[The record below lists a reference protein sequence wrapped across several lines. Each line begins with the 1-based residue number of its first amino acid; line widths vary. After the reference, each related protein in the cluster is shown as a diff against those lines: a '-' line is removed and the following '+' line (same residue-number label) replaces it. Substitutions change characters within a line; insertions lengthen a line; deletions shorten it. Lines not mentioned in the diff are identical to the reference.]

1 MLLLWLLNAIDS
13 VLILM
18 VIIVK
23 KNVSSLYTY
32 KIIDIVD
39 NLGIVLVM

>member
-1 MLLLWLLNAIDS
+1 MLLLKLLDAADS

-23 KNVSSLYTY
+23 KNVSSLYIY

-39 NLGIVLVM
+39 NLSLVLVM

>member
-1 MLLLWLLNAIDS
+1 MLLLKLLNAADG
-13 VLILM
+13 VLILI

-23 KNVSSLYTY
+23 KNVSSLYIY

-39 NLGIVLVM
+39 NLSLVLVM

>member
-1 MLLLWLLNAIDS
+1 MLLLKLLDAADS
-13 VLILM
+13 VLILI

-23 KNVSSLYTY
+23 KNVSSLYIF

-39 NLGIVLVM
+39 NLSLVLVM

>member
-23 KNVSSLYTY
+23 KNVSSLYIY

-39 NLGIVLVM
+39 NLSLVLVM